1 MKHARG
7 ARARAQA
14 AGDLEEAT
22 GALLGQCMSAFHA
35 FQELGELSEDM
46 RILSLNAELA
56 AGRAGR
62 AGVAV
67 RALTQ
72 YTRQLVGQLSRLRA
86 DMEGLKS
93 DTYGLSAAALKA
105 LQELRLMH
113 AASARVVAGAA
124 SDHAAAES
132 GRKAVDAAAT
142 AAFRAAVERLNR
154 MMAHAEELGTHAKRI
169 RQVAEQSAGI
179 STNIAIEA
187 AGAGVHEPE
196 FRNVADTMKRYIDGL
211 RSMVDHADQAVHQ
224 AGETGRILSL
234 RLATAR
240 A

>member
-1 MKHARG
+1 MKHGSGSRR
-7 ARARAQA
+7 RAHA
-14 AGDLEEAT
+14 AEDLEEAT
-22 GALLGQCMSAFHA
+22 GALLSQCMSAFHA
-35 FQELGELSEDM
+35 FEELGELSEDM

-72 YTRQLVGQLSRLRA
+72 YTRQLVGQLNRLRS
-86 DMEGLKS
+86 DMDGLKS
-93 DTYGLSAAALKA
+93 DTYGLSAAAMKA

-113 AASARVVAGAA
+113 DAGAK
-124 SDHAAAES
+124 AAAEQVIDQAAADD
-132 GRKAVDAAAT
+132 GRRAVDTAAQEAFQAAA
-142 AAFRAAVERLNR
+142 ERLHR
-154 MMAHAEELGTHAKRI
+154 MMAHADELGTHAKRI

-187 AGAGVHEPE
+187 AAAGPHEPE
-196 FRNVADTMKRYIDGL
+196 FRNVADTMKRYINGL
-211 RSMVDHADQAVHQ
+211 RSMVDSADQAVNQ
-224 AGETGRILSL
+224 AVETSRVLSV
-234 RLATAR
+234 RLASAR

>member
-1 MKHARG
+1 MKNGSG
-7 ARARAQA
+7 ARVRAHA

-56 AGRAGR
+56 AGRAGS

-72 YTRQLVGQLSRLRA
+72 YTRQLVGQLSRLRS
-86 DMEGLKS
+86 DMEGLKA

-113 AASARVVAGAA
+113 QASSAAQSMMPVNHDAAAS
-124 SDHAAAES
+124 
-132 GRKAVDAAAT
+132 GRRAVDAAAQEAFK
-142 AAFRAAVERLNR
+142 AAGERLHR
-154 MMAHAEELGTHAKRI
+154 MMAHAEELGTHAARI
-169 RQVAEQSAGI
+169 RQVAEQSSGI

-187 AGAGVHEPE
+187 AAAGPHEPE
-196 FRNVADTMKRYIDGL
+196 FRNVADTMKRYIEGL
-211 RSMVDHADQAVHQ
+211 RAMVDHADQAVHQ
-224 AGETGRILSL
+224 AGETGRVLSQ